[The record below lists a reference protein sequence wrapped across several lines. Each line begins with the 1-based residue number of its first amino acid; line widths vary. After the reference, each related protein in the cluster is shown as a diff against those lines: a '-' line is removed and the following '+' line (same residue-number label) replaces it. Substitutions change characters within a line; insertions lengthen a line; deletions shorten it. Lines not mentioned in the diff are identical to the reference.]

1 MAIKAYVGIMGSG
14 KTYEVVTVVIL
25 NAIRQGR
32 RVVSNIA
39 GLNYDEMQKLLV
51 AEGLEESA
59 LGQLVNVTHDQVKDP
74 AFWRTDKDEEQG
86 IQAFIQPGDLLALDE
101 IWRFWDGFALK
112 DENGLPRPARVMN
125 FFRMHRHFP
134 HPETGVT
141 CDVAIITQD
150 VMDIHRSVRAVIEET
165 YRMEKLTAVGLSSR
179 YRVDIFKRARIVKTP
194 LRSLQRAYE
203 PKYFPLYTSNS
214 QQKEGDASARETNI
228 DKRGNILSGKLFLFF
243 IPLLLAIALFSL
255 FFVWKFLHP
264 ASNAQPKA
272 DTEQTSNQPPAV
284 NNPAPAASNPPA
296 PTDKWRIAGF
306 YKYRDT
312 LTLVLRNDAGTHRY
326 VVSPPNIRM
335 VGLDV
340 GAVLGDEVFS
350 NWSGAENADRAKMPQ
365 P

>member
-39 GLNYDEMQKLLV
+39 GLNYDEMRKLLV
-51 AEGLEESA
+51 AEGLEETA
-59 LGQLVNVTHDQVKDP
+59 LGQLINVTHDKVKDP
-74 AFWRTDKDEEQG
+74 DFWRTDKDEEQG
-86 IQAFIQPGDLLALDE
+86 IEAFIHPGDLVALDE

-112 DENGLPRPARVMN
+112 DENGLPRPARIMN

-150 VMDIHRSVRAVIEET
+150 VMDIHRSVRAVIEEI
-165 YRMEKLTAVGLSSR
+165 YRMEMLTTVGLSSR

-203 PKYFPLYTSNS
+203 SKYFPLYTSNS

-243 IPLLLAIALFSL
+243 IPLLLAITLFSL

-264 ASNAQPKA
+264 APSNKSNSAP
-272 DTEQTSNQPPAV
+272 EQTSSKEPIS
-284 NNPAPAASNPPA
+284 NNPAPVANNPPV
-296 PTDKWRIAGF
+296 PSDKWRIAGF
-306 YKYRDT
+306 YRTKSSF
-312 LTLVLRNDAGTHRY
+312 TLVLRNDAGTHRY
-326 VVSPPNIRM
+326 IVDPPNIR
-335 VGLDV
+335 VAGLDV